1 MKQAFRNWNNDIN
14 QYIIDNDFTRL
25 EADPCKYAKNFEI
38 NNNGIIT
45 IYITQQQYIECKVS

>member
-1 MKQAFRNWNNDIN
+1 MDWSKLSEIGTNNDIN

-25 EADPCKYAKNFEI
+25 EADPCKYVKKIEI

-45 IYITQQQYIECKVS
+45 IYIT